1 MSRLIMRGHTG
12 KEFKLVITQFRSPMS
27 ATINSAQT
35 RRMMNHFPIRAGQP
49 DIEFTAQFTSRDEK
63 HDFQDFVR
71 EHQLNALDDDYTDSV
86 TSSGAVTL
94 MWPER
99 NIASWTGYIV
109 NMPVQEARF
118 DYAPKVTFGVMLIKS
133 LMSEQTFSESLGSTF
148 DSIVGITIPP
158 YVPNAEDISNWFQLP
173 NVPISQQQVQSA
185 VRTAGSVTSQIVNG
199 VERLLGQ

>member
-1 MSRLIMRGHTG
+1 MRGHTG

-35 RRMMNHFPIRAGQP
+35 RRMLNHFPIRAGQP
-49 DIEFTAQFTSRDEK
+49 DIEFTAQFPSRDEK

-86 TSSGAVTL
+86 TSTGAVTL

-99 NIASWTGYIV
+99 NITSWTGYIV
-109 NMPVQEARF
+109 NMPIQEARF
-118 DYAPKVTFGVMLIKS
+118 DYAPKVTFGVMLIES
-133 LMSEQTFSESLGSTF
+133 LMSKQTFSSSLGSSAE
-148 DSIVGITIPP
+148 SIFGITISP
-158 YVPNAEDISNWFQLP
+158 YVPDAEDVANWFQLP
-173 NVPISQQQVQSA
+173 SVPISQQQVQSA
-185 VRTAGSVTSQIVNG
+185 VRTVGSLTSQIVNG